1 MEKRSIALTETR
13 ALRTP
18 VFHRSAH
25 WNDTMVSIETDD
37 QARST
42 RTRLDL
48 DEWEKIDRFKEKI
61 LELDRL
67 SNFLPVF
74 VSFERIYLKKGIDWW
89 KIFNIGG
96 GRHWSLLTKC
106 FLNKRFHR
114 MIVAKLSF
122 KEARIERLAK
132 QNSPN
137 EWIFSHRSPNF
148 ITSQP
153 PISARREPNDRY
165 TRSRLR

>member
-13 ALRTP
+13 ALRTS
-18 VFHRSAH
+18 VFHPVH
-25 WNDTMVSIETDD
+25 IDTMVSIENGWSS
-37 QARST
+37 AINSYAAWF
-42 RTRLDL
+42 RLK
-48 DEWEKIDRFKEKI
+48 WEKIDRFKEKI